1 MKKSLFSVP
10 LYREGL
16 RQLKV
21 IGIVQAVLLIAIGA
35 LPVASGCT
43 RSLGVMLYD
52 LGRYTVTVTQMWG
65 MLYIGMLVFA
75 PLYILYLFRFLTA
88 RGPSDWFH
96 SLPQSRPCIAL
107 SFFSSAVTWYVV
119 SLVIPALFVYAVW
132 ATATAPLT
140 VLPGAGQM
148 ASMLLGMLLG
158 GIAVMAAALCA
169 VSLSGRMFTALCA
182 LALFWF
188 APRLV
193 ITVLVRQ
200 TLAHVRVMGSGQ
212 LNWFLQNPNIPAFGD
227 PLRPVSWAYTA
238 ALGALYLCLG
248 VFFFTRRP
256 SEAAGSSAVSRGMQ
270 TVYRLSVSFLCCLPA
285 IWSMYVSATSSS
297 SASGVW
303 PVTVSLT
310 AALIVY
316 FLFELITTRKPKN
329 CIRAIPWLG
338 ILAVAVMVCVATM
351 TLYTS
356 AVWSFEP
363 KAGEVDAVALESADE
378 DAHNVYWRETIANSP
393 GAHVRLTDEQ
403 SREMLCRALSD
414 EIAEN
419 RSAGSGTLFS
429 GILFFDEL
437 FDDLYDWGESHVVR
451 VTVTFWKSGT
461 TRQRVVT
468 LSEDNVRQLLQTGE
482 NTPR

>member
-16 RQLKV
+16 RQLKA
-21 IGIVQAVLLIAIGA
+21 IGIVQAVLLTAVGA
-35 LPVASGCT
+35 LPVVSGCT

-52 LGRYTVTVTQMWG
+52 LGRYTVTVTQMWE

-75 PLYILYLFRFLTA
+75 PLYVLYLFRFLTA
-88 RGPSDWFH
+88 RGPSDFYH

-107 SFFSSAVTWYVV
+107 SFLSSAATWYAVA
-119 SLVIPALFVYAVW
+119 LVIPALFVYAVW
-132 ATATAPLT
+132 AMATAPSA
-140 VLPGAGQM
+140 VLPGVGQM

-188 APRLV
+188 APRLI
-193 ITVLVRQ
+193 ITVLVQQ
-200 TLAHVRVMGSGQ
+200 TLSHVRVMGEGQ
-212 LNWFLQNPNIPAFGD
+212 LNWFLQNPNIAAFGD

-238 ALGALYLCLG
+238 ALGALYLGLG
-248 VFFFTRRP
+248 IFFFTRRP

-270 TVYRLSVSFLCCLPA
+270 TVTRLSVSFLFCLPA
-285 IWSMYVSATSSS
+285 IWSMYVLATSSS
-297 SASGVW
+297 SSAAVW

-329 CIRAIPWLG
+329 LIRAIPWLG
-338 ILAVAVMVCVATM
+338 VLAGAVTVCVAVM

-356 AVWSFEP
+356 AVWSYEP
-363 KAGEVDAVALESADE
+363 KAGEVDAVALENADE
-378 DAHNVYWRETIANSP
+378 DTNNPYWRETIENSP
-393 GAHVRLTDEQ
+393 GAHARLTDEP
-403 SREMLCRALSD
+403 SRQTVCRALSA

-429 GILFFDEL
+429 GILFFD
-437 FDDLYDWGESHVVR
+437 DLYDWGESHEVR
-451 VTVTFWKSGT
+451 VTVTLWQGDT
-461 TRQRVVT
+461 VRQRVVT
-468 LSEDNVRQLLQTGE
+468 LSEDDVRQLLEKG
-482 NTPR
+482 TPR